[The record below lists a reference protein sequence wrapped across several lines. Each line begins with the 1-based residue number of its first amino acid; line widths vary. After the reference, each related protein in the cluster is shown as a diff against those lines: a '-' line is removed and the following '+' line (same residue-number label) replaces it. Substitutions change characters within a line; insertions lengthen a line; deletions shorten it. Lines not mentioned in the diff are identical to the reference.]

1 MREKGHSRY
10 DRVRKI
16 LLFWTL
22 FIGLGALY
30 GSVSMFIR
38 PDGSL
43 LGMENLLPYFS
54 VLPLSSILYQDYI
67 FPGIA
72 LLLVNGV
79 PNLIASYLLIRKR
92 RSGVVLGGIQGLV
105 LMLWITIQFVI
116 FPSNFLS
123 TSYFIFGILEFTAGY
138 IAYVFYSQE
147 TMTIRKEDYPG
158 IGRRGK
164 DLVVFFSRLG
174 YTRKIAYEEA
184 ARIGGD
190 TEEIRSK
197 ERTEG
202 TLGFWWCGRWGM
214 HRWPVEIEEAEKKAE
229 DYETVTICTPVWVF
243 GPSSPILSYLDQTKG
258 KIKRLRIIVNH
269 FQPGSASFVAKAM
282 EKRAGMKS
290 EYVLSITSRLGK
302 IRKEKELKLI

>member
-123 TSYFIFGILEFTAGY
+123 TSYFIFGILEFIAGY

-174 YTRKIAYEEA
+174 YTRKIAYEKA

-214 HRWPVEIEEAEKKAE
+214 HRWPMEIEELQKKAE
-229 DYETVTICTPVWVF
+229 NYETVTICTPVWVF
-243 GPSSPILSYLDQTKG
+243 SPSAPILSYLDQTKG
-258 KIKRLRIIVNH
+258 KVTTLPPKGRELPESYSQELFLLLRRW
-269 FQPGSASFVAKAM
+269 AS
-282 EKRAGMKS
+282 
-290 EYVLSITSRLGK
+290 
-302 IRKEKELKLI
+302 

>member
-10 DRVRKI
+10 ERVRKI

-30 GSVSMFIR
+30 GSVSMFIG

-92 RSGVVLGGIQGLV
+92 RSGVVLGGIQGLI
-105 LMLWITIQFVI
+105 LMLWITIQFVV

-174 YTRKIAYEEA
+174 YTRKIAYQLP
-184 ARIGGD
+184 
-190 TEEIRSK
+190 T
-197 ERTEG
+197 
-202 TLGFWWCGRWGM
+202 
-214 HRWPVEIEEAEKKAE
+214 
-229 DYETVTICTPVWVF
+229 
-243 GPSSPILSYLDQTKG
+243 Q
-258 KIKRLRIIVNH
+258 
-269 FQPGSASFVAKAM
+269 
-282 EKRAGMKS
+282 
-290 EYVLSITSRLGK
+290 
-302 IRKEKELKLI
+302 